1 MTKKEFLRRLKRG
14 LSPLD
19 RYERQRISDY
29 YAEMIDDRIECGK
42 TEEEAVE
49 EIGSPETIAR
59 NTLSEAGIEAIE
71 GESWFRKSDG
81 KIKTVWIVLLI
92 VGSPLWFGLACG
104 LFGILIGLFGA
115 AVGVIVG
122 TVCACVGSAVGGLA
136 TFFYGFYAIFQ
147 NVGYGLLC
155 IGGGLCAA
163 SFGVLC
169 SLGVYKL
176 IVIAVKWI
184 KDLFNRRKVR
194 Q

>member
-71 GESWFRKSDG
+71 GESWLRKSDG

-104 LFGILIGLFGA
+104 LFGILIGLLGA

-136 TFFYGFYAIFQ
+136 LDRAL
-147 NVGYGLLC
+147 N
-155 IGGGLCAA
+155 
-163 SFGVLC
+163 
-169 SLGVYKL
+169 
-176 IVIAVKWI
+176 
-184 KDLFNRRKVR
+184 FNRFDLARVDFLLHWFVFTHISTSRCRIYNHSRNGKDDARRKNHA
-194 Q
+194 